1 MQEGVALLCRQW
13 MTVQKSVW
21 MSLKSNA
28 VPTLSLR
35 LNHINIV
42 TAQEVPEEVEPIAL
56 NDLPLLAMEYCSRGD
71 LRKVRGRG
79 GHLDGIDI
87 IWRV

>member
-1 MQEGVALLCRQW
+1 M
-13 MTVQKSVW
+13 QKSVW
-21 MSLKSNA
+21 MSLKSNV
-28 VPTLSLR
+28 VPYLSLR

-71 LRKVRGRG
+71 LRKVRG

>member
-1 MQEGVALLCRQW
+1 M
-13 MTVQKSVW
+13 QKSVW
-21 MSLKSNA
+21 MSLKSNV
-28 VPTLSLR
+28 VPYLSLR

-71 LRKVRGRG
+71 LRKVRGLILFGEFRNQKKYAADFARE
-79 GHLDGIDI
+79 L
-87 IWRV
+87 